1 MRYFS
6 EEQLPLVLNATELA
20 NFLGISR
27 SNAYVLMGRQGFPT
41 LTIGRRKVVL
51 KDKLFQ
57 WMAEQTE
64 EHTEGRALPP
74 CEDDNEEYTQ
84 LRFDF

>member
-27 SNAYVLMGRQGFPT
+27 SNAYVLMGSQGFPT
-41 LTIGRRKVVL
+41 LNIGRRKVVL

-57 WMAEQTE
+57 WME
-64 EHTEGRALPP
+64 EHTEGRVLPP
-74 CEDDNEEYTQ
+74 HEDDGEEYTQ